1 MNKDKPKNSPEPQC
15 MHCSFYEP
23 AYYLGI
29 GVGACTEGRCLQ
41 TPQRIVKGIMYACDN
56 FHSALNG
63 AEASKPEVPRP
74 EEHPETADELF
85 YGAQKPV
92 FESADLAFHR
102 MKREEA
108 LAGTAFA
115 QGATDPTG
123 RSAHE
128 PGAKLDAGKNRMGL
142 VLAGF
147 AKALMEM
154 CKVGTFGANKY
165 TPEGWK
171 SVPEPKERY
180 MNALMRHVFAYM
192 HGEIKDPETGLSH
205 LAHAAWNV
213 LALLSFDLK
222 EDK

>member
-1 MNKDKPKNSPEPQC
+1 MNKPLTPEE
-15 MHCSFYEP
+15 H
-23 AYYLGI
+23 
-29 GVGACTEGRCLQ
+29 
-41 TPQRIVKGIMYACDN
+41 
-56 FHSALNG
+56 
-63 AEASKPEVPRP
+63 P

-92 FESADLAFHR
+92 SDSADLAFHR

-222 EDK
+222 GESK